1 MDNPFFNQLSSC
13 STLSTSV
20 NEQLYGTAPKTNL
33 WVMVEYTNPFGSKA
47 LIESLIPER
56 LQSHLTNL
64 QKIVPGTRLVLI
76 RRDQPRTDNQI
87 AVFASI
93 SSADQQ
99 YLYEFHLSNY
109 DEILSLD
116 LQSLITGK
124 IDIRE
129 NIRVDPIFL
138 VCTNG
143 KRDPCCSR
151 LGYPVYQA
159 MASQQGDSVW
169 QTSHVGG
176 HRFAANVICLPH
188 GIYYGRVNPE
198 NAVSL
203 MSDYQNQRLTPYL
216 YRGRGCYDSQVQAA
230 EYFFMESTSIESIDA
245 LQLIGSEEV
254 GENRWEI
261 KFLSRADKTRYKF
274 IVAAEKS
281 TFEIFESCSKP
292 DKSSSRLQYHL
303 VEWSK
308 A

>member
-1 MDNPFFNQLSSC
+1 MDNPFFNELSSC
-13 STLSTSV
+13 SSLSIAV
-20 NEQLYGTAPKTNL
+20 HEQLFGTAPKTNL
-33 WVMVEYTNPFGSKA
+33 WLMVEYPNPPGSKA
-47 LIESLIPER
+47 LDESAIPEPV
-56 LQSHLTNL
+56 QTHLINL
-64 QKIVPGTRLVLI
+64 QRSVPATRLVLI
-76 RRDQPRTDNQI
+76 RREQPSKENRI

-93 SSADQQ
+93 SSTDQPH
-99 YLYEFHLSNY
+99 LYEFHFSNY
-109 DEILSLD
+109 EEILSVD
-116 LQSLITGK
+116 LQSLLTGE
-124 IDIRE
+124 IEIRE

-159 MASQQGDSVW
+159 MASQPGDSVW

-188 GIYYGRVNPE
+188 GIYCGRVNPE

-203 MSDYQNQRLTPYL
+203 MSDYRNQRLTPYL
-216 YRGRGCYDSQVQAA
+216 YRGRGCYDARVQAA
-230 EYFFMESTSIESIDA
+230 EYFFMEMTSIESIDA
-245 LQLIGSEEV
+245 LQILGSKQV

-261 KFLSRADKTRYKF
+261 KFLSRADKTHFNF

-281 TFEIFESCSKP
+281 AFENFESCSKP

-303 VEWSK
+303 VDWSK
-308 A
+308 T